1 VTSTL
6 AHWNVA
12 FRDLW
17 SQLMGIERRPLPAF
31 EDEARQR
38 FDREYEAI
46 LAEMAASMAAMQG
59 PREVARWQW
68 RSVERRRYA
77 RSA

>member
-1 VTSTL
+1 L
-6 AHWNVA
+6 RWNVA

-17 SQLMGIERRPLPAF
+17 CRLAGIEPPPLPDF

-46 LAEMAASMAAMQG
+46 LAEMAAGLAAMQG
-59 PREVARWQW
+59 PREAARWEW
-68 RSVERRRYA
+68 RRVERRRYA